1 MTAYGKILFRAP
13 ETRQLR
19 HGQRLMP
26 GVVVGRVVEPLPN
39 ALYRVELDTGHKIVA
54 HVAPAARLRFL
65 RVIPGD
71 RVSVEVS
78 PVDPGRGRIVK
89 KAGER

>member
-1 MTAYGKILFRAP
+1 MLFLRAP
-13 ETRQLR
+13 ETRPIP
-19 HGQRLMP
+19 HGRGLMP
-26 GVVVGRVVEPLPN
+26 EVVVGRVVEPMPN
-39 ALYRVELDTGHKIVA
+39 ALYRVELETGHRIVA

-71 RVSVEVS
+71 RVRVEVS

-89 KAGER
+89 KAE

>member
-1 MTAYGKILFRAP
+1 M
-13 ETRQLR
+13 
-19 HGQRLMP
+19 MP
-26 GVVVGRVVEPLPN
+26 GIVVGRVVEPLPN
-39 ALYRVELDTGHKIVA
+39 ALYRVELETGHKIVA

-65 RVIPGD
+65 RVLPGD

-78 PVDPGRGRIVK
+78 SADPGRGRIVK